1 MTKARMTE
9 MTKKIFEERPDI
21 KEKVMR
27 AYPEKKREKKCRSFK
42 EKQDNMRESRAKRL
56 YENPET

>member
-1 MTKARMTE
+1 MTE

-27 AYPEKKREKKCRSFK
+27 AYPAKKREKKCRSFK